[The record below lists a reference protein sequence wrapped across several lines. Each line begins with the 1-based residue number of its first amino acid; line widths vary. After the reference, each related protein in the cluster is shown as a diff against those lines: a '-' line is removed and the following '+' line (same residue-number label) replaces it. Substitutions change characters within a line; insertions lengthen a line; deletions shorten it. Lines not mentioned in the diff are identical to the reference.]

1 MRKIG
6 IQLYMTRESAKKDF
20 MGTLKQLAAMG
31 YAGVEGAGFLG
42 GLNPQQLRAALKELN
57 LALFSGHVGVDD
69 LGDGFER
76 LCADYAAMGAEYIG
90 LAWLPPDLRT
100 AEGYTR
106 AASALTK
113 AAPVASRHGL
123 RLFYHN
129 HDFEFAP
136 LCDGRTGMQILTSQT
151 PPAVQFEL
159 DVYWAAYAGQ
169 DPIAEIARLEGRLP
183 LLHVK
188 DMDAHTRKDAITGEG
203 ALDMGAILTAAETA
217 GCDWFVV
224 EMDNAPKGELFS
236 AAASM
241 KNILARGWAG

>member
-20 MGTLKQLAAMG
+20 VGTLKQLAAMG
-31 YAGVEGAGFLG
+31 YAGVEAAGFFG
-42 GLNPQQLRAALKELN
+42 GLNPQEVRALLSDLN
-57 LALFSGHVGVDD
+57 LTLFSGHVGLDG
-69 LGDGFER
+69 LGGDFDR

-136 LCDGRTGMQILTSQT
+136 LCDGRTGMQILTTQT

-169 DPIAEIARLEGRLP
+169 SPITEIGKLEDRLP

-188 DMDAHTRKDAITGEG
+188 DMDAQTRKDAITGEG
-203 ALDMGAILTAAETA
+203 ILDMGAILAAAETA

-224 EMDNAPKGELFS
+224 EMDNAPKGEMHS
-236 AAASM
+236 AQASM
-241 KNILARGWAG
+241 KNILTRGWAA